1 MNSHFVGRNISRFP
15 FPVSS
20 FNRRTR
26 KFTLIELLVVIA
38 IIAILAGMLLPAL
51 GAARNKGVAVSCMAR
66 LKQIGTAL
74 QLYSAD
80 FEYVCPAREYLMGGA
95 GKYWCGMGLPKE
107 GGKDVI
113 DFTAD
118 GYLSSYL
125 KKAGIGASV
134 MQERST
140 NVFICP
146 DASVEMMLNG
156 QSVAKANGG
165 GYAINSIVHRTPAMY
180 GTTLSSGKYAP
191 VRPGKIKRPSSVAS
205 IGDSATVSSAGEL
218 AVNNLLSC
226 NKTHFRHAKK
236 ANVVWV
242 DGHASAN
249 SGFYHASSST
259 MGNANAS
266 VEHGIGCLNAS
277 SDDDGDAS
285 RDLYGVRE

>member
-1 MNSHFVGRNISRFP
+1 MNMHPARRNISHLKRR
-15 FPVSS
+15 
-20 FNRRTR
+20 FNR
-26 KFTLIELLVVIA
+26 FTLIELLVVIA

-80 FEYVCPAREYLMGGA
+80 FEYICPAREFLMGGA

-146 DASVEMMLNG
+146 DASVENMLNG

-165 GYAINSIVHRTPAMY
+165 GYAINSIVHRTPMMY

-191 VRPGKIKRPSSVAS
+191 VRPGKIKRLSAVAS

-226 NKTHFRHAKK
+226 NKTHFRHARK

-259 MGNANAS
+259 MGTVNAS